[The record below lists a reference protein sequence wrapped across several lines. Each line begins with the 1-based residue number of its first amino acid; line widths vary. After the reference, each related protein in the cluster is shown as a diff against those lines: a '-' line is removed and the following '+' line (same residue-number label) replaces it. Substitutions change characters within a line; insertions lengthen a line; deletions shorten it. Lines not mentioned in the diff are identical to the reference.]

1 MSGPDPESSGQTYV
15 ILVNVDPTEARVQ
28 VHPPKGGNPTV
39 EVLFEDRQLKV
50 VDGALTD
57 TLEPHGVRVYRQ

>member
-1 MSGPDPESSGQTYV
+1 M
-15 ILVNVDPTEARVQ
+15 ILVNVDSAEARVQ
-28 VHPPKGGNPTV
+28 VQPPKSGNATV

-50 VDGALTD
+50 VDGAFTD